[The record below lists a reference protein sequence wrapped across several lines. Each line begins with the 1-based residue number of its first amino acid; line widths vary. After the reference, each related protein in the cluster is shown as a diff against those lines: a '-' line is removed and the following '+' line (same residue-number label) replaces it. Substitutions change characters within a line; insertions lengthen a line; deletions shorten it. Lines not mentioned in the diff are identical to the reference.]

1 MIRAMGGSKEGK
13 VPERQ
18 PQRETAGRDI
28 ATIESAG
35 GYIVSSFLANRV
47 SSQRLLR
54 LVEIGL
60 AVALVLALADLVR
73 QGSPEPQDAGKPALS
88 ATGTRAGPASQA
100 QAAAPDGLSPALL
113 SLFGASRPGGAL
125 AEGPAFAGAALPE
138 TGLDLTLKGVIARRD
153 SDRKLALIAQGGG
166 KEEVYWLGDRV
177 AGAEIVGIGARRVV
191 LLRDN
196 IRETL
201 TLEEAKLREDAGN
214 GRRQTPRVAGAPP
227 PREVGASNWGVSR
240 LSEHQRV
247 VARSTL
253 DQHLGSL
260 PSLLRQAKAVPYLSN
275 GEPAGFRVVGIDKDS
290 VFEELGLRREDV
302 IVAVNGVSVR
312 NIQEALAAYR
322 SFRSAEAV
330 RLDLLRGGR
339 EVSLDFSIQ

>member
-1 MIRAMGGSKEGK
+1 M
-13 VPERQ
+13 
-18 PQRETAGRDI
+18 
-28 ATIESAG
+28 
-35 GYIVSSFLANRV
+35 SSFLANRV

-100 QAAAPDGLSPALL
+100 HAAAPDQLSPALL
-113 SLFGASRPGGAL
+113 SLFGAGRPGAGAL
-125 AEGPAFAGAALPE
+125 AEGPEFTSEALPE
-138 TGLDLTLKGVIARRD
+138 TGLDLTLKGIIARRN

-201 TLEEAKLREDAGN
+201 TLEEAKSRKDAGN
-214 GRRQTPRVAGAPP
+214 GRRQTPRIAGTPP
-227 PREVGASNWGVSR
+227 PREQAQVGASNWGVSR

-247 VARSTL
+247 VARATL

-275 GEPAGFRVVGIDKDS
+275 GEPAGFRVVGIDKNS

-322 SFRSAEAV
+322 SFRSAPAV

>member
-1 MIRAMGGSKEGK
+1 M
-13 VPERQ
+13 
-18 PQRETAGRDI
+18 
-28 ATIESAG
+28 
-35 GYIVSSFLANRV
+35 SSFLANRV

-60 AVALVLALADLVR
+60 AVALVLALAALVR
-73 QGSPEPQDAGKPALS
+73 QGFPGLQDAGKPALS
-88 ATGTRAGPASQA
+88 ATGTGAGPASQA
-100 QAAAPDGLSPALL
+100 QTAAPGRPSPAVL
-113 SLFGASRPGGAL
+113 SLFDASRPAARAL
-125 AEGPAFAGAALPE
+125 AEGSDFAGESLPE
-138 TGLDLTLKGVIARRD
+138 TGLDLSLKGIIARRD

-166 KEEVYWLGDRV
+166 KEEVYWLGDRI
-177 AGAEIVGIGARRVV
+177 ADAEIVGIEARRVV

-201 TLEEAKLREDAGN
+201 TLEEAKLHKDASN
-214 GRRQTPRVAGAPP
+214 GRRQAPPVAGAPR
-227 PREVGASNWGVSR
+227 PREQAQVGASNWGVAR
-240 LSEHQRV
+240 LSERQRV
-247 VARSTL
+247 VARAAL

-275 GEPAGFRVVGIDKDS
+275 GEPAGFRVVDIDKGS
-290 VFEELGLRREDV
+290 VFEDLGLRQEDV

>member
-1 MIRAMGGSKEGK
+1 M
-13 VPERQ
+13 
-18 PQRETAGRDI
+18 
-28 ATIESAG
+28 
-35 GYIVSSFLANRV
+35 SSFLANRV

-73 QGSPEPQDAGKPALS
+73 QGSPEPQNAGTPAPG

-100 QAAAPDGLSPALL
+100 QAAAPDGPSPALL

-125 AEGPAFAGAALPE
+125 AEGPEFAGEALPE
-138 TGLDLTLKGVIARRD
+138 TGLDLTLKGIIARRN

-177 AGAEIVGIGARRVV
+177 AGAEIVGIGARQVV

-201 TLEEAKLREDAGN
+201 TLEEAKSREDAGN
-214 GRRQTPRVAGAPP
+214 GRRQTPRVAGTPP
-227 PREVGASNWGVSR
+227 PREQAQVGASNWGVSR

-247 VARSTL
+247 VARATL

-275 GEPAGFRVVGIDKDS
+275 GEPAGFRVVGIDKNS

-322 SFRSAEAV
+322 SFRSAPAV

>member
-1 MIRAMGGSKEGK
+1 M
-13 VPERQ
+13 
-18 PQRETAGRDI
+18 
-28 ATIESAG
+28 
-35 GYIVSSFLANRV
+35 SSFLANRV

-100 QAAAPDGLSPALL
+100 QAAAPDGPSPALL
-113 SLFGASRPGGAL
+113 SLFGAGRPGGAL
-125 AEGPAFAGAALPE
+125 AEGPAFAGGALPE
-138 TGLDLTLKGVIARRD
+138 TGLDLTLKGIIARRD
-153 SDRKLALIAQGGG
+153 SDRKLALIAQGSG

-201 TLEEAKLREDAGN
+201 TLEEAKAREDAGN
-214 GRRQTPRVAGAPP
+214 GRRQTPRVAGAPR
-227 PREVGASNWGVSR
+227 PREQAQVGASNWGVSR

-247 VARSTL
+247 VARATL

-290 VFEELGLRREDV
+290 VFEELGLRQEDV

-322 SFRSAEAV
+322 SFRSAPAV

>member
-1 MIRAMGGSKEGK
+1 
-13 VPERQ
+13 VP
-18 PQRETAGRDI
+18 
-28 ATIESAG
+28 
-35 GYIVSSFLANRV
+35 SFLANRV

-73 QGSPEPQDAGKPALS
+73 QGFPELQDAGKPALS
-88 ATGTRAGPASQA
+88 ATETRAGPAFQA
-100 QAAAPDGLSPALL
+100 HAAAPGRPSLALL
-113 SLFGASRPGGAL
+113 SLFDAGRPAL
-125 AEGPAFAGAALPE
+125 AEGPDFAGDALPE
-138 TGLDLTLKGVIARRD
+138 TGLDLTLKGIIARRD

-166 KEEVYWLGDRV
+166 KEEVYWLGDRI
-177 AGAEIVGIGARRVV
+177 AGAEIVGIEARRVV

-201 TLEEAKLREDAGN
+201 TLEEAKLRKDAGN
-214 GRRQTPRVAGAPP
+214 GRRQAARVAGAPR
-227 PREVGASNWGVSR
+227 PREQAQVGSSNWGVTR
-240 LSEHQRV
+240 LSERQRV
-247 VARSTL
+247 VARATL

-275 GEPAGFRVVGIDKDS
+275 GEPAGFRVVGIDKGS
-290 VFEELGLRREDV
+290 VFEDLGLRQEDV

-312 NIQEALAAYR
+312 NIQEALAAYN

>member
-1 MIRAMGGSKEGK
+1 M
-13 VPERQ
+13 
-18 PQRETAGRDI
+18 
-28 ATIESAG
+28 
-35 GYIVSSFLANRV
+35 SSFLANRV

-100 QAAAPDGLSPALL
+100 QAAAPDGPSPALL

-125 AEGPAFAGAALPE
+125 AEGPEFAGEALPE
-138 TGLDLTLKGVIARRD
+138 TGLDLTLKGIIARRD
-153 SDRKLALIAQGGG
+153 SNRKLALIAQGGG

-177 AGAEIVGIGARRVV
+177 AGAEIVGIGARQVV

-201 TLEEAKLREDAGN
+201 TLEEAKARKDAGN

-227 PREVGASNWGVSR
+227 PREQAQVGASNWGVSR

-247 VARSTL
+247 VARATL

-290 VFEELGLRREDV
+290 VFEELGLRQEDV

-322 SFRSAEAV
+322 SFRSAPAV

>member
-1 MIRAMGGSKEGK
+1 M
-13 VPERQ
+13 
-18 PQRETAGRDI
+18 
-28 ATIESAG
+28 
-35 GYIVSSFLANRV
+35 SSFLANRV
-47 SSQRLLR
+47 ASQRLLR
-54 LVEIGL
+54 LAEIGL
-60 AVALVLALADLVR
+60 AVALVLALADLIR
-73 QGSPEPQDAGKPALS
+73 QGVPERQDAGEPALG

-100 QAAAPDGLSPALL
+100 QAAAPGRPSPALL
-113 SLFGASRPGGAL
+113 SLFGAEPAL
-125 AEGPAFAGAALPE
+125 AEGPDFVGDALPE
-138 TGLDLTLKGVIARRD
+138 TRLDLTLKGIIARRN
-153 SDRKLALIAQGGG
+153 SDQKLALIAQGGG

-201 TLEEAKLREDAGN
+201 TLEEAKLRKDG
-214 GRRQTPRVAGAPP
+214 GDRRRPAPRVAGAPRP
-227 PREVGASNWGVSR
+227 QEQAKVDASNWGVAQ
-240 LSEHQRV
+240 LSEYQRV
-247 VARSTL
+247 VARATL

-290 VFEELGLRREDV
+290 VFEDLGLRQEDV

-322 SFRSAEAV
+322 SFRSATAV

>member
-1 MIRAMGGSKEGK
+1 M
-13 VPERQ
+13 P
-18 PQRETAGRDI
+18 
-28 ATIESAG
+28 
-35 GYIVSSFLANRV
+35 SFLANRV

-73 QGSPEPQDAGKPALS
+73 QGFPALQDAGKPALS
-88 ATGTRAGPASQA
+88 ATGTRPGPASQA
-100 QAAAPDGLSPALL
+100 HAAAPGQLSPALL
-113 SLFGASRPGGAL
+113 SLFGAGRPAL
-125 AEGPAFAGAALPE
+125 AEGPDFAGEALPE
-138 TGLDLTLKGVIARRD
+138 TGLDLTLKGIIARRD

-166 KEEVYWLGDRV
+166 KEEVYWLGDRI
-177 AGAEIVGIGARRVV
+177 AGTEIVGIGARRVV

-201 TLEEAKLREDAGN
+201 TLEEAKLRKDAGN
-214 GRRQTPRVAGAPP
+214 GRRQAARVAGAPR
-227 PREVGASNWGVSR
+227 PREQAQVGASNWGVAR
-240 LSEHQRV
+240 LSERQRV
-247 VARSTL
+247 VARATL

-275 GEPAGFRVVGIDKDS
+275 GEPAGFRVVGIDKGS
-290 VFEELGLRREDV
+290 VFEDLGLRQEDI

-312 NIQEALAAYR
+312 NIQEALAAYN

>member
-1 MIRAMGGSKEGK
+1 M
-13 VPERQ
+13 
-18 PQRETAGRDI
+18 
-28 ATIESAG
+28 
-35 GYIVSSFLANRV
+35 SSFLANRV

-60 AVALVLALADLVR
+60 AIALILALADLVQ
-73 QGSPEPQDAGKPALS
+73 QGFPGLQEDAGEPALS
-88 ATGTRAGPASQA
+88 ATGPGAGPAAQA
-100 QAAAPDGLSPALL
+100 QAAAPGRPSPALL
-113 SLFGASRPGGAL
+113 ALFGAGRPAASAL
-125 AEGPAFAGAALPE
+125 AEGPDFTGDALPE
-138 TGLDLTLKGVIARRD
+138 TGLDLSLKGIIARRD

-166 KEEVYWLGDRV
+166 KEEVYWLGDRI
-177 AGAEIVGIGARRVV
+177 AGAEIVGIEARRVV

-201 TLEEAKLREDAGN
+201 TLEEAKLRKDAGN
-214 GRRQTPRVAGAPP
+214 GRRPAARVAGAPR
-227 PREVGASNWGVSR
+227 PREQAKVGASNWGVAR
-240 LSEHQRV
+240 LSERQRV
-247 VARSTL
+247 VARAAL

-275 GEPAGFRVVGIDKDS
+275 GEPAGFRVVGIDKGS
-290 VFEELGLRREDV
+290 VFEDLGLRQEDV

>member
-1 MIRAMGGSKEGK
+1 M
-13 VPERQ
+13 P
-18 PQRETAGRDI
+18 
-28 ATIESAG
+28 
-35 GYIVSSFLANRV
+35 SFLANRV

-73 QGSPEPQDAGKPALS
+73 QRFPALQDAGKPALS

-100 QAAAPDGLSPALL
+100 HAAAPGQPSPALL
-113 SLFGASRPGGAL
+113 SLFGAGRPAL
-125 AEGPAFAGAALPE
+125 AEGPDFAGEALPE
-138 TGLDLTLKGVIARRD
+138 TGLDLTLKGIIARRD

-166 KEEVYWLGDRV
+166 KEEVYWLGDRI
-177 AGAEIVGIGARRVV
+177 AGAEIVGIGARQVV

-201 TLEEAKLREDAGN
+201 TLEEAKLRKDAGN
-214 GRRQTPRVAGAPP
+214 GRRQAARVAGAPR
-227 PREVGASNWGVSR
+227 PREQAQGGASNWGVAR
-240 LSEHQRV
+240 LSERQRV
-247 VARSTL
+247 VARATL

-260 PSLLRQAKAVPYLSN
+260 PSLLRQAKAVPYISN
-275 GEPAGFRVVGIDKDS
+275 GEPAGFRVVGIDKGS
-290 VFEELGLRREDV
+290 VFEELGLRQEDV

-312 NIQEALAAYR
+312 NIQEALAAYN

>member
-1 MIRAMGGSKEGK
+1 M
-13 VPERQ
+13 
-18 PQRETAGRDI
+18 
-28 ATIESAG
+28 
-35 GYIVSSFLANRV
+35 SSFLANRV

-60 AVALVLALADLVR
+60 AVALVLALADLVQ

-100 QAAAPDGLSPALL
+100 QAAAPDQLSPALL
-113 SLFGASRPGGAL
+113 SLFGAGRPAARAL
-125 AEGPAFAGAALPE
+125 AEGPEFTGEALPE
-138 TGLDLTLKGVIARRD
+138 TGLDLTLKGIIARRN

-201 TLEEAKLREDAGN
+201 TLEEAKSREDAGN
-214 GRRQTPRVAGAPP
+214 GRRQTARVAGAPP
-227 PREVGASNWGVSR
+227 PREQAQVGASNWGVSR

-247 VARSTL
+247 VARATL

-290 VFEELGLRREDV
+290 VFEELGLRQEDV

-322 SFRSAEAV
+322 SFRSAPAV

>member
-1 MIRAMGGSKEGK
+1 M
-13 VPERQ
+13 
-18 PQRETAGRDI
+18 
-28 ATIESAG
+28 
-35 GYIVSSFLANRV
+35 SSFLANRV

-88 ATGTRAGPASQA
+88 ATGTRSAPASQA

-125 AEGPAFAGAALPE
+125 AEGPEFAGEALPE
-138 TGLDLTLKGVIARRD
+138 TGLDLILKGIIARRD

-201 TLEEAKLREDAGN
+201 TLEEAKSREDAGN

-227 PREVGASNWGVSR
+227 PREQAQVGASNWGVSR

-247 VARSTL
+247 VARATL

-275 GEPAGFRVVGIDKDS
+275 GEPAGFRVVGIDKNS

-322 SFRSAEAV
+322 SFRSAPAV

>member
-1 MIRAMGGSKEGK
+1 M
-13 VPERQ
+13 
-18 PQRETAGRDI
+18 
-28 ATIESAG
+28 
-35 GYIVSSFLANRV
+35 SSFLANRV

-60 AVALVLALADLVR
+60 AVALVLALAALVR
-73 QGSPEPQDAGKPALS
+73 QVFPGLQDAGKPALS
-88 ATGTRAGPASQA
+88 ATGTRAAPPSQA
-100 QAAAPDGLSPALL
+100 PAAAPGRPSLALL
-113 SLFGASRPGGAL
+113 SLFGPPRPAAPAL
-125 AEGPAFAGAALPE
+125 AEGPDFAGAALPE
-138 TGLDLTLKGVIARRD
+138 TGLDLTLKGIIARRD

-166 KEEVYWLGDRV
+166 KEEVYWLGDRI
-177 AGAEIVGIGARRVV
+177 AGAEIVGIGARQVV

-196 IRETL
+196 ARETL
-201 TLEEAKLREDAGN
+201 TLEEAKSRKDAGAG
-214 GRRQTPRVAGAPP
+214 GRRAARVAGESR
-227 PREVGASNWGVSR
+227 PREQAKSGASNWGVAR

-247 VARSTL
+247 VERATL
-253 DQHLGSL
+253 DQRLGSL

-275 GEPAGFRVVGIDKDS
+275 GEPAGFRVVDIDKGS
-290 VFEELGLRREDV
+290 VFEDLGLRQEDV

-322 SFRSAEAV
+322 SFRSAAAV

>member
-1 MIRAMGGSKEGK
+1 M
-13 VPERQ
+13 P
-18 PQRETAGRDI
+18 
-28 ATIESAG
+28 
-35 GYIVSSFLANRV
+35 SFLANRV

-73 QGSPEPQDAGKPALS
+73 QGFPELQDAGKPALS

-100 QAAAPDGLSPALL
+100 HAAAPGQPSPALL
-113 SLFGASRPGGAL
+113 SLFDAGRPAL
-125 AEGPAFAGAALPE
+125 TERPDFAGGALPE
-138 TGLDLTLKGVIARRD
+138 TGLDLTLKGIIARRD

-166 KEEVYWLGDRV
+166 KEEVYWLGDRI

-201 TLEEAKLREDAGN
+201 TLEEAKLRKDAGN
-214 GRRQTPRVAGAPP
+214 GRRQAARVAGAPR
-227 PREVGASNWGVSR
+227 PREQAQVGASNWGVAR
-240 LSEHQRV
+240 LSERQRV
-247 VARSTL
+247 VARATL

-275 GEPAGFRVVGIDKDS
+275 GEPAGFRVVGIDKGS
-290 VFEELGLRREDV
+290 VFEELGLRQEDV

-312 NIQEALAAYR
+312 NIQEALAAYN

>member
-1 MIRAMGGSKEGK
+1 M
-13 VPERQ
+13 
-18 PQRETAGRDI
+18 
-28 ATIESAG
+28 
-35 GYIVSSFLANRV
+35 SSFLANRV

-73 QGSPEPQDAGKPALS
+73 QGFPELQDAGEPGLS
-88 ATGTRAGPASQA
+88 ATGTQAGPASQA
-100 QAAAPDGLSPALL
+100 PAAAPGRPSRALL
-113 SLFGASRPGGAL
+113 SLFGADRSPARAL
-125 AEGPAFAGAALPE
+125 AEGSDFTGEGLPE
-138 TGLDLTLKGVIARRD
+138 TGLDLTLKGIIARRD

-201 TLEEAKLREDAGN
+201 TLEEAKLRKDAGN
-214 GRRQTPRVAGAPP
+214 GRRQAARVAGAPR
-227 PREVGASNWGVSR
+227 PREQAQIGASNWGVAR

-247 VARSTL
+247 VARATL

-275 GEPAGFRVVGIDKDS
+275 GEPAGFRVVGIDKGS
-290 VFEELGLRREDV
+290 VFEELGLRQEDV

-312 NIQEALAAYR
+312 NIQEALAAYN

>member
-1 MIRAMGGSKEGK
+1 M
-13 VPERQ
+13 
-18 PQRETAGRDI
+18 
-28 ATIESAG
+28 
-35 GYIVSSFLANRV
+35 SSFLANRV

-100 QAAAPDGLSPALL
+100 HAAAPDQLSPALL
-113 SLFGASRPGGAL
+113 SLFGADRPAARPL
-125 AEGPAFAGAALPE
+125 AERPEFTGEALPE
-138 TGLDLTLKGVIARRD
+138 TGLDLTLKGIIARRD

-177 AGAEIVGIGARRVV
+177 AGAEIVGIGARQVV

-201 TLEEAKLREDAGN
+201 TLEEAKSREDAGN
-214 GRRQTPRVAGAPP
+214 GRRQTPRVAGTPP
-227 PREVGASNWGVSR
+227 PREQAQGGASNWGVSR

-247 VARSTL
+247 VARATL
-253 DQHLGSL
+253 DQHLSSL

-290 VFEELGLRREDV
+290 VFEELGLRQEDV

-322 SFRSAEAV
+322 SFRSAPAV